1 MAAYAPDVLADPVSV
16 ITGLIMETER
26 TLSRAAIAGTVTGV
40 AGGRAKRR
48 RLAQALLDRPALL
61 ADGRSPAP
69 RAAGDLLIALRA
81 AGATDVA
88 APSCS
93 GCGKPLRTMQRRGQD
108 WYCAA
113 CGPEPE
119 PCAAC
124 GSIRPVSSRDR
135 DGQPRCGSCPPDSG
149 QDPAG
154 IVAGLV
160 AAIDPALPA
169 SAVIAAV
176 NAAAPQAGQRRR
188 LAWALQDRPELL
200 DRRGSP
206 GAGPVGAAADRRPL
220 RRGRGW
226 RRPAALPALRPGDS
240 PGQAY

>member
-16 ITGLIMETER
+16 ITGLIMEIER
-26 TLSRAAIAGTVTGV
+26 TLSRAAIADTVTGV

-88 APSCS
+88 APSCA

-108 WYCAA
+108 WYCGA

-135 DGQPRCGSCPPDSG
+135 DGRPRCGSCPPDSG

-176 NAAAPQAGQRRR
+176 NAAAPQGRAAPAPGLGAAGPARAPHRG
-188 LAWALQDRPELL
+188 
-200 DRRGSP
+200 GSP
-206 GAGPVGAAADRRPL
+206 GGGARGAAADRRPL
-220 RRGRGW
+220 RRGRGG
-226 RRPAALPALRPGDS
+226 RRPAALPALRPGDR
-240 PGQAY
+240 PGQAH